1 MSNAN
6 SVKFYMDSGAGQCMC
21 SWVEAFSV
29 IRPCAILV
37 VGVSGSLPI
46 HGIGTANFIVKASNG
61 SERIWRVHNCLL
73 SHRSD
78 GEEEF
83 NLISISQVLRT
94 RSIEISFGIDSS
106 VVTVKSK
113 NQIGDFQFDMVLED
127 GLYHIDAMPI
137 SSNDWRFNN
146 VEVFDITL
154 DNDPGIL
161 SNAKHG
167 DVMGPEM
174 KSPSRLGTWFV
185 KLLWMGTVKVL
196 TGMADGFGDEL
207 AEFCN
212 DYIAPLSIPAAKKT
226 YQVNNIDDMSDLS
239 IRFFGIGSER
249 LERTLERS
257 IGLTPMV
264 KVKGKMRNKVPVNN
278 FPSGRWRQGKTP
290 RVSKGIVHGL
300 HRAAI
305 GEVVFTNMLIIG
317 PNMER

>member
-21 SWVEAFSV
+21 SWVEAFSE

-46 HGIGTANFIVKASNG
+46 HGIGTANFVVKDSKG
-61 SERIWRVHNCLL
+61 CERIWKIHNCLL

-94 RSIEISFGIDSS
+94 RCIEISFGIEFS

-113 NQIGDFQFDMVLED
+113 NQIGYFKFDMVLED

-137 SSNDWRFNN
+137 SPNDWIFNN
-146 VEVFDITL
+146 VEGIDITL
-154 DNDPGIL
+154 DSDLAI
-161 SNAKHG
+161 SSVAKISEG
-167 DVMGPEM
+167 MGPDM

-185 KLLWMGTVKVL
+185 KILWMGTVKVL

-212 DYIAPLSIPAAKKT
+212 DYIAPLSIPAAKKM

-239 IRFFGIGSER
+239 IRFFGIGS
-249 LERTLERS
+249 
-257 IGLTPMV
+257 
-264 KVKGKMRNKVPVNN
+264 
-278 FPSGRWRQGKTP
+278 
-290 RVSKGIVHGL
+290 
-300 HRAAI
+300 
-305 GEVVFTNMLIIG
+305 
-317 PNMER
+317 